1 MVSSMRYRLIFKI
14 RRFDEPKDRPNS
26 GYYDPL
32 NYNKTGK
39 VDINLDDP
47 IFEQMM
53 TIFHEVCHHVLDLF
67 ARFKVD
73 KENRK
78 IIKRDDDLKDDWIL
92 YNEKCVKRRKDNLS
106 REEIICMRVE
116 RAVGRIIKDMMPKK
130 FFKRF
135 FGR

>member
-1 MVSSMRYRLIFKI
+1 MRYQLVFKL
-14 RRFDEPKDRPNS
+14 RRFDGPKDCKNS

-39 VDINLDDP
+39 IDINLDDP
-47 IFEQMM
+47 LFEQVM

-67 ARFKVD
+67 AKYKVD

-78 IIKRDDDLKDDWIL
+78 IINRNDSLKEDWID
-92 YNEKCVKRRKDNLS
+92 YNTKVEKKRKDRVS
-106 REEIICMRVE
+106 REEQICMKVE
-116 RAVGRIIKDMMPKK
+116 RAAGKAIKETMPKQ

-135 FGR
+135 FNH